1 MTSDGENQDVHEEP
15 VMPGHRSG
23 FVAVVGRPNA
33 GKSTLMNA
41 FLGEKLAIVSPK
53 PQTTR
58 VRQLGILTRPD
69 AQIVFVDTPGIHS
82 AKTPLDAYMVRE
94 AVDAVPDADLILL
107 LVDASV
113 EPDDNDRRI
122 AELVNRASGV
132 PAILALNKVDLIA
145 KDALE
150 EKLGAY
156 QALTPE
162 AQPVPISAARGD
174 KVAQLLDQIAQTLPE
189 GPRFYPSDQLTD
201 TQLRDNA
208 AEIVREKILLMFHEE
223 IPHSVAVLVDEFK
236 ERSDQMTYIGATIF
250 VEKDSQKGILIGHKG
265 SALKRIGQ
273 AARPDLEAM
282 LGTKV
287 YLELWVKVL
296 KNWRRD
302 ARALKR
308 FGYTQKT

>member
-1 MTSDGENQDVHEEP
+1 
-15 VMPGHRSG
+15 MPGHRSG

-58 VRQLGILTRPD
+58 ARQLGILTRPD
-69 AQIVFVDTPGIHS
+69 AQIIFVDTPGIHS
-82 AKTPLDAYMVRE
+82 ARSPLDEFMVKE
-94 AVDAVPDADLILL
+94 AVDSMPDADLVLL

-113 EPDDNDRRI
+113 EPDENDRRI
-122 AELVNRASGV
+122 GDLVNRARV
-132 PAILALNKVDLIA
+132 PAVLALNKIDLIA
-145 KDALE
+145 ADALDG
-150 EKLGAY
+150 KLGAY

-162 AQPVPISAARGD
+162 ALPVPISAARGD
-174 KVAQLLDQIAQTLPE
+174 QVAQLLERLVEMLPE

-208 AEIVREKILLMFHEE
+208 AEIIREKILLLFQDE
-223 IPHSVAVLVDEFK
+223 IPHSVAVAVDEFK
-236 ERSDQMTYIGATIF
+236 ERSEQMTYIGATIY
-250 VEKDSQKGILIGHKG
+250 VEKDSQKGILIGQKG

-273 AARPDLEAM
+273 TARPDLEEM
-282 LGTKV
+282 VGTKV